1 MSTTDRDT
9 RIKTHYAAHEHPELV
24 RELLAS
30 DLSADD
36 CVSALSNAFA
46 AVTASPATSLAT
58 SPATPATS
66 LATSPATPATSL
78 TAEAERLGASIVQL
92 FLNTKS

>member
-30 DLSADD
+30 DLSADV
-36 CVSALSNAFA
+36 CVSRLSAAFA
-46 AVTASPATSLAT
+46 GVTASLAT
-58 SPATPATS
+58 SPATS
-66 LATSPATPATSL
+66 LATPATSL

>member
-58 SPATPATS
+58 SPATPAT
-66 LATSPATPATSL
+66 PATSL

>member
-66 LATSPATPATSL
+66 LATSL

>member
-46 AVTASPATSLAT
+46 AVTATPAT
-58 SPATPATS
+58 SPAT
-66 LATSPATPATSL
+66 PATPATSL

>member
-30 DLSADD
+30 DLSADV
-36 CVSALSNAFA
+36 CVSRLSAAFA
-46 AVTASPATSLAT
+46 AVTT
-58 SPATPATS
+58 SPAT
-66 LATSPATPATSL
+66 PATPATSL

>member
-46 AVTASPATSLAT
+46 AVTASLATSLAT
-58 SPATPATS
+58 SP
-66 LATSPATPATSL
+66 ATSPATPATSL

>member
-66 LATSPATPATSL
+66 L